1 MHGILNRG
9 LQCFIRDIYGGQA
22 WNQVRETVGLT
33 FCNFETMLTY
43 EDMIT
48 EQMIASICDTT
59 RRNRHEIL
67 EDFGTYLVS
76 EHSPP
81 SVLKLLRLGG
91 ETFVDFLYSLEDVN
105 DRVHIAIPELDLP
118 RFTLFEFNTKRFQL
132 KSEFHHT
139 GYGAIFLGLLCAMA
153 DHYQTLVSISRRN
166 EFIAGQTCDLFDI
179 EIHQQDWAAEKSPR
193 NAMVTYDA

>member
-1 MHGILNRG
+1 MHGIVNQG
-9 LQCFIRDIYGGQA
+9 LQCFIRDIYGAQA
-22 WNQVRETVGLT
+22 WYQVRETVGLT
-33 FCNFETMLTY
+33 FSNFETMLTY
-43 EDMIT
+43 EDVIT
-48 EQMIASICDTT
+48 EQIIASICDTT

-91 ETFVDFLYSLEDVN
+91 ENFTDFLYSLEDVN
-105 DRVHIAIPELDLP
+105 DRVHIAIPQLDLP
-118 RFTLFEFNTKRFQL
+118 HFTLFEFDAKRFQL

-166 EFIAGQTCDLFDI
+166 EFVAGQTYDLFDI
-179 EIHQQDWAAEKSPR
+179 EIHHQKWAANKSAR
-193 NAMVTYDA
+193 NRTVTYV